1 MFVFVVGLLFI
12 LFFFLCFCCKNNG
25 ITYKIITMSSKRKQN
40 QSSSGGADVKIM
52 KMNSNKKTKFF
63 RKGQAKR
70 FIEAGQKG
78 FLATTNFREKE
89 CVRECYNILNQYAD
103 ELYGLDD
110 FTKLKDAAQHT
121 KVETAGNGEVAPLD
135 SCVNDKPTVKDD
147 SSSDE
152 NDEEEDIAT
161 KLENDIKASVVAGKS
176 KDRRFQQVET
186 GSTNCVFIRTT
197 LENPVELAARIV
209 KDLSSSHKAITRN
222 VLRFLPVETV
232 CKANVT
238 DIVNAAGPLFDKHF
252 LNAPPTTFSVV
263 YNKRCNETVKRD
275 EIINEL
281 AGLVT
286 LKNMTHKVDLKNAH
300 YSIIV
305 EVIKGLCCLS
315 VVPEYQKWKK
325 YNLTELGAPPP
336 KPTEQKP
343 GHIEVANDAVLTPIV
358 PE

>member
-1 MFVFVVGLLFI
+1 
-12 LFFFLCFCCKNNG
+12 
-25 ITYKIITMSSKRKQN
+25 MSTKRKQ
-40 QSSSGGADVKIM
+40 QHHSSSGGGGDKKIM
-52 KMNSNKKTKFF
+52 KMNSNKKTNFF

-70 FIEAGQKG
+70 FIEAGQRG

-103 ELYGLDD
+103 ELYGADD
-110 FTKLKDAAQHT
+110 FTKLKEAAQP
-121 KVETAGNGEVAPLD
+121 KKDETAGNVDGVAPVD
-135 SCVNDKPTVKDD
+135 STVKDV
-147 SSSDE
+147 SSSDDE
-152 NDEEEDIAT
+152 NDEEDIAT

-186 GSTNCVFIRTT
+186 GSSNCVFIRTT
-197 LENPVELAARIV
+197 LANPVELATRIV
-209 KDLSSSHKAITRN
+209 KDLSASHKPITRN

-252 LNAPPTTFSVV
+252 LNAPSTTFSVV

-281 AGLVT
+281 AQLVT

-315 VVPEYQKWKK
+315 VVPEYTQWKK

-336 KPTEQKP
+336 RPAEP
-343 GHIEVANDAVLTPIV
+343 VDAEVTNVADLTPAV
-358 PE
+358 AE